1 MFLFLQ
7 GEQGLPGAAGQDGPP
22 GPLVSSIFFCCQN
35 SRNEI
40 VYKLES
46 LKFCL
51 VNWFI
56 NCRVFKEVYYSDQNK
71 KRKIIR
77 TDNLLGKY
85 ALIKRS
91 FLSYVHWMKKKKS
104 ILNKMPLMAQ
114 PVLFQMWTVP
124 LNASVTLSFLA
135 LHLKEQHWHRHTVIL
150 SPNKLFCS

>member
-1 MFLFLQ
+1 MFLFPQ

-22 GPLVSSIFFCCQN
+22 GPLVSSTFFCCQN

-46 LKFCL
+46 LRFCL

-56 NCRVFKEVYYSDQNK
+56 SCRVFKEVYYSDQNK
-71 KRKIIR
+71 KRKIIL
-77 TDNLLGKY
+77 TDKLLGKY
-85 ALIKRS
+85 ALDQRS
-91 FLSYVHWMKKKKS
+91 FLSYAHLMKKKKKS

-124 LNASVTLSFLA
+124 LMHQ
-135 LHLKEQHWHRHTVIL
+135 LHLVSWHLI
-150 SPNKLFCS
+150 